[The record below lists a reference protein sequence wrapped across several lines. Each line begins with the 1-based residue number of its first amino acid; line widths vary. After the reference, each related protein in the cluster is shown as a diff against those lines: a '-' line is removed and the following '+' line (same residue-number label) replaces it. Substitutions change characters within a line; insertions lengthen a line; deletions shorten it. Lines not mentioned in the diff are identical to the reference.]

1 MSTSRLALL
10 LHPVRM
16 RLVHALAAGRV
27 LTTGELCAR
36 LPDQAK
42 ATVYRQ
48 VARLVRGGVFEVESE
63 RPVRGVVERRY
74 RLARGA
80 ALIDP
85 EAARAMSLEDHR
97 RGFTAAMAA
106 LLAEFHAYLD
116 REGAAPSKDGVS
128 YKQFP
133 LWLSRAEHREL
144 IGGIERLI
152 RARLPNGPGRGRIP
166 YLLGTVLFPTD
177 GGGKGGPGGA

>member
-16 RLVHALAAGRV
+16 RLVHALGAGRA
-27 LTTGELCAR
+27 LTTTELCAR
-36 LPDQAK
+36 LPDQPK

-48 VARLVRGGVFEVESE
+48 VARLVRGGVLEVAGE

-85 EAARAMSLEDHR
+85 EAAKAMSLEDHR

-106 LLAEFHAYLD
+106 LLGEFHAYLD
-116 REGAAPSKDGVS
+116 REGAEPSKDGVS
-128 YKQFP
+128 YRQFP
-133 LWLSRAEHREL
+133 LWLSRAELKAL
-144 IGGIERLI
+144 IVEIEKLL
-152 RARLPNGPGRGRIP
+152 RARLPNGPGRGRKP
-166 YLLGTVLFPTD
+166 YLLSTILFPTD
-177 GGGKGGPGGA
+177 GGRKGG